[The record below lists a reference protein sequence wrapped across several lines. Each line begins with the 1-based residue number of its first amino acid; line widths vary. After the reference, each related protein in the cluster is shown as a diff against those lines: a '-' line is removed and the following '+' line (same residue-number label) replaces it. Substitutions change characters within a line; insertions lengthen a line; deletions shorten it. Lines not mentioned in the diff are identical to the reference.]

1 MPIAKKDESQIKKVD
16 VSNRLAPDALQ
27 TLHEMTKTIE
37 HQDDVNA
44 IAGQQ
49 VKTIPDD
56 SNKTNISNAAAE
68 SDKKYSDTVIARL
81 SKGKR
86 NEFKAFFSS
95 YGITMNSG
103 IEMCI
108 EYVMRQVRAGEA
120 SISKGGI
127 I

>member
-1 MPIAKKDESQIKKVD
+1 MPIAKREDSPIKKIE
-16 VSNRLAPDALQ
+16 VSNKLAPDALQ
-27 TLHEMTKTIE
+27 TLQEMSESPQII
-37 HQDDVNA
+37 NP
-44 IAGQQ
+44 
-49 VKTIPDD
+49 VKANSENLNQKKNP
-56 SNKTNISNAAAE
+56 AADE

-86 NEFKAFFSS
+86 NEFKSFFSQ

-103 IEMCI
+103 IEMSI

-120 SISKGGI
+120 TISKGGI

>member
-1 MPIAKKDESQIKKVD
+1 MPIARKDESQIKKVD
-16 VSNRLAPDALQ
+16 VSNKLAPDALQ
-27 TLHEMTKTIE
+27 TLHEMSMPHKTIE
-37 HQDDVNA
+37 PEKRVEENTSFSA
-44 IAGQQ
+44 RTEL
-49 VKTIPDD
+49 KTSEP
-56 SNKTNISNAAAE
+56 AAQE

-86 NEFKAFFSS
+86 NEFKSFFSQ

-103 IEMCI
+103 IEMSI
-108 EYVMRQVRAGEA
+108 EYVMRKVRSGEA